1 MQNLNYCS
9 KVHPDTFYFVLG
21 EEDLEDHEDTGRW
34 TKILILTTYG
44 FFVSTMS
51 FYFLLAIPYMP
62 IGDLIV
68 LSFKSPVFSVFLDRV
83 VLKRPLTFLAVFL
96 CMIIIVGDF
105 LVVKPPIIF
114 GDGANDNVKD
124 IPKQIF
130 TYLSLLL
137 TKGEN
142 ASSEQGNLY
151 YLGVALCVYT
161 AFAGSVTNVA
171 AAKSQ
176 LFGVSSSFLMLI
188 SGSASLVLSLLSST
202 FLTNRLLTSPLS
214 LPLEAAVMLPVIAVL
229 TILAYWTITKA
240 LSITRNPTLIAML
253 RSTEILISLV
263 TEALYW
269 HQKPGVLPV
278 FGSVLV
284 SICVLAM
291 AGHDK
296 IHAVVSRQLKRKQSE
311 ISLISQQVSAIK
323 NYGT

>member
-1 MQNLNYCS
+1 M
-9 KVHPDTFYFVLG
+9 VLG
-21 EEDLEDHEDTGRW
+21 EEDLKDHKDAGRW
-34 TKILILTTYG
+34 KKLIILTTYAL
-44 FFVSTMS
+44 FVSTMS
-51 FYFLLAIPYMP
+51 FSFLLAIPYMP

-68 LSFKSPVFSVFLDRV
+68 LSFMSPVFSVFLDRV

-96 CMIIIVGDF
+96 CMIIIVGDV

-114 GDGANDNVKD
+114 GDGPNDKD
-124 IPKQIF
+124 TPKQIF
-130 TYLSLLL
+130 IYLSLLL
-137 TKGEN
+137 TKGED
-142 ASSEQGNLY
+142 APSEHGNIY
-151 YLGVALCVYT
+151 YLGAALRVYT

-171 AAKSQ
+171 AAKSKF
-176 LFGVSSSFLMLI
+176 FGVSSSFLMLI

-202 FLTNRLLTSPLS
+202 FLPNRLLTSPLS
-214 LPLEAAVMLPVIAVL
+214 LPVEAAVMLPVIAVL

-278 FGSVLV
+278 FGSVIV
-284 SICVLAM
+284 SICILAM

-296 IHAVVSRQLKRKQSE
+296 IHAVVSRQLKWKQSE
-311 ISLISQQVSAIK
+311 ISLISQQISAI
-323 NYGT
+323 

>member
-1 MQNLNYCS
+1 MCTIVLKYR
-9 KVHPDTFYFVLG
+9 PDTFYFVSG
-21 EEDLEDHEDTGRW
+21 EEDLKDHEDAGRW
-34 TKILILTTYG
+34 KKLITLTTYA

-51 FYFLLAIPYMP
+51 FSFLLAIPYMP

-68 LSFKSPVFSVFLDRV
+68 LSFMSPVFSVFLDRV

-96 CMIIIVGDF
+96 CMIIIVGDV

-114 GDGANDNVKD
+114 GDRPNDNVED

-130 TYLSLLL
+130 TYVSLLL
-137 TKGEN
+137 TKGED
-142 ASSEQGNLY
+142 ATSEHGNLY

-176 LFGVSSSFLMLI
+176 FFGVSSSFLMLI

-202 FLTNRLLTSPLS
+202 FLPNRLLTSPLS
-214 LPLEAAVMLPVIAVL
+214 LPVEAAVMLPVIAVL

-296 IHAVVSRQLKRKQSE
+296 INAVVARQLKRKQSE
-311 ISLISQQVSAIK
+311 ISLISQQISAI
-323 NYGT
+323 